1 LRRSRFSR
9 FSHHTD
15 AQMKTMQAMHDML
28 MQAASPEQRS
38 DLMAGHMQV
47 MQHSMALMGGM
58 GGMGSMGGTAGLGA
72 LDGDM
77 GKRHQTMD
85 KRMQMMPSM
94 MQMMM
99 DRTPAAAGKP

>member
-1 LRRSRFSR
+1 
-9 FSHHTD
+9 
-15 AQMKTMQAMHDML
+15 
-28 MQAASPEQRS
+28 
-38 DLMAGHMQV
+38 
-47 MQHSMALMGGM
+47 M
-58 GGMGSMGGTAGLGA
+58 GGMGSMGSTAGLGA

>member
-1 LRRSRFSR
+1 
-9 FSHHTD
+9 
-15 AQMKTMQAMHDML
+15 MKTMQAMHDML

-58 GGMGSMGGTAGLGA
+58 GSMGSTAGLGA
-72 LDGDM
+72 LDGDV

-85 KRMQMMPSM
+85 KRMQMM
-94 MQMMM
+94 M
-99 DRTPAAAGKP
+99 DRRPAAAGKP